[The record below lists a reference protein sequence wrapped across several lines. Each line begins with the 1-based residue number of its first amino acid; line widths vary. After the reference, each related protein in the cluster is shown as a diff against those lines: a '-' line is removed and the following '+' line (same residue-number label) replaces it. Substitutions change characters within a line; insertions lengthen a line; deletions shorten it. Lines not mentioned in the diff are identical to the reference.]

1 MHSSLSTYYCD
12 KPSVNLL
19 TAALVAYG
27 VRHVVSCPGARNAIL
42 AHNFHIHPSLMCHAV
57 TDERSAGFIALGM
70 ALQSRMPVAV
80 SVTSGS
86 ALLNL
91 LPAVAE
97 AYYRQIPL
105 IIISADRPAAW
116 IGQNDG
122 QTLLQPQALQGYVAT
137 AVNLPESAE
146 QHTWCSRLLHQAL
159 SPLADTPAP
168 VHINVPLTEPLF
180 TFNTTQLPA
189 FSALKRY
196 VRQSVIPH
204 LALAQRIATARFPV
218 LVMGQCNAH
227 LTKAILALEATDSLL
242 ILPELIS
249 NVPNT
254 WRTALVEEQP
264 EAILPTP
271 DLVIYVGGALIGKRL
286 KGFLRQSTPKVVVRV
301 GHDSEVIDLFHDID
315 TFIEATPDV
324 FIQALAQ
331 PDACAHLQP
340 NAEVVAVKQQLLRAQ
355 QSVAQW
361 PALPFSDVLAFQ
373 AFGQWLGQ
381 HFDRKGAVHLANS
394 TTVRSAGYALNHLY
408 LRHHCNRGVN
418 GIEGSISAAVG
429 FNALCPNTNY
439 CITGDLSFFYDG
451 NALWN
456 NLPKRGLRILL
467 FNNAG
472 GQIHRRLPGL
482 TDSEALPTLVVAEHH
497 TTAQPVAEMHG
508 LHYQRVTDMDTLH
521 TALATWETA
530 EIDAQGAI
538 IEVVTMPEANV
549 KALDTLAMHYRKAL
563 AQAHQS

>member
-1 MHSSLSTYYCD
+1 MHASSSAHYCD
-12 KPSVNLL
+12 KSSVNLL

-42 AHNFHIHPSLMCHAV
+42 AHNFHAHPALTCHAV

-70 ALQSRMPVAV
+70 ALQSRTPVAV

-91 LPAVAE
+91 VPAVAE

-122 QTLLQPQALQGYVAT
+122 QTLPQPQALQDYVAT
-137 AVNLPESAE
+137 AVNLPEPPE
-146 QHTWCSRLLHQAL
+146 QEPWCRRLLHQAL
-159 SPLADTPAP
+159 SGLADSPAP
-168 VHINVPLTEPLF
+168 VHINLPLTEPLF
-180 TFNTTQLPA
+180 TFNTPLLPT
-189 FSALKRY
+189 FSPIQRY
-196 VRQSVIPH
+196 PRQVVIPH
-204 LALAQRIATARFPV
+204 VELAQRIAAARFPL
-218 LVMGQCNAH
+218 LVMGQCNYH
-227 LTKAILALEATDSLL
+227 LTKEILALEATDSLL

-264 EAILPTP
+264 EAVLPKP
-271 DLVIYVGGALIGKRL
+271 DLVIYLGGALIGKRL
-286 KGFLRQSTPKVVVRV
+286 KTYVRQASPKQVIRV
-301 GHDSEVIDLFHDID
+301 GQESELIDLFHDID
-315 TFIEATPDV
+315 TFIEATPDT
-324 FIQALAQ
+324 FIRALAQ
-331 PDACAHLQP
+331 PEACAYLSP
-340 NAEVVAVKQQLLRAQ
+340 NDSIIAVKQRLEYAQ
-355 QSVAQW
+355 QQVAEW
-361 PALPFSDVLAFQ
+361 PILPFSDVLVFQ
-373 AFGQWLGQ
+373 VFGLWLGQ

-439 CITGDLSFFYDG
+439 CITGDLAFFYDS

-456 NLPKRGLRILL
+456 NLPKHGLRILL

-482 TDSEALPTLVVAEHH
+482 TASEALPALVVAEHH
-497 TTAQPVAEMHG
+497 TTAQPLTTMHG
-508 LHYQRVTDMDTLH
+508 LHYQCATDMATLH
-521 TALATWETA
+521 TALTTWQTTTSDE
-530 EIDAQGAI
+530 QGAI
-538 IEVVTMPEANV
+538 IEVITTPEDNVT
-549 KALDTLAMHYRKAL
+549 ALDLLAAHYRNAL
-563 AQAHQS
+563 VQTQES